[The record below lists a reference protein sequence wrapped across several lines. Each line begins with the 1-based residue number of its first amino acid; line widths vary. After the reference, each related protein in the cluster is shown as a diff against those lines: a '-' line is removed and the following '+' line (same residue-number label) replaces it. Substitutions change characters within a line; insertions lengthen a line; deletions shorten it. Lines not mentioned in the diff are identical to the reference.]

1 MSLDATTWAWKAPV
15 ETSSQRVVLLSM
27 ADRAGEDHTAYPSVA
42 RLAKDCVL
50 NRKTVMKVADQLEEL
65 GLLQDTGKTRGN
77 GVKVYRLIGV
87 NGREEIPLTS
97 TKSGTC
103 PKNGTSTKS
112 GTATCT
118 KSGTATS
125 PKSGTQ
131 NLPMN
136 LLIESKNKKTWFSW
150 KKLEDEL
157 DYLQA
162 PNLISEIKNASW
174 FERELNHFEKFNAN
188 KNLTDDVMIYHFADK
203 LVQAVA
209 KYRALESKSN
219 PVQNKK
225 SSSEKP
231 KQARTADQ
239 DQQAPV
245 EKPKANGKPP
255 LLSYK
260 QVGLFAKLLAEY
272 DPFASKHAE
281 PGEQTKDLEKRL
293 RMKLGSPDYALSILK
308 HLQAVGYVNYGL
320 VS

>member
-1 MSLDATTWAWKAPV
+1 MSLDATNWAWRV
-15 ETSSQRVVLLSM
+15 SVQTSSQRTVLLSM

-50 NRKTVMKVADQLEEL
+50 NRKTVMKVIDELEEL
-65 GLLQDTGKTRGN
+65 NLLQFTGKTRGN

-150 KKLEDEL
+150 EKLENEL
-157 DYLQA
+157 DYLQDA
-162 PNLISEIKNASW
+162 NLILEIKNASW
-174 FERELNHFEKFNAN
+174 FERELNHFEKFNAD
-188 KNLTDDVMIYHFADK
+188 KNLDDNLMIYHFADK
-203 LVQAVA
+203 LVQALA
-209 KYRALESKSN
+209 KYRALEGKSN

-231 KQARTADQ
+231 SEAQLSEKQIFVFAKKLSRLDTYAGQYGQIGESYDDLAERIMDELCTAEGIQ
-239 DQQAPV
+239 KLMPY
-245 EKPKANGKPP
+245 
-255 LLSYK
+255 LK
-260 QVGLFAKLLAEY
+260 QVGYKQN
-272 DPFASKHAE
+272 
-281 PGEQTKDLEKRL
+281 G
-293 RMKLGSPDYALSILK
+293 
-308 HLQAVGYVNYGL
+308 VGA
-320 VS
+320 